1 MLRLL
6 ISKIPKILKLIMV
19 IILIIMVFSKLFP
32 IIPCILSNDFC
43 KIWND
48 FLFGISCSIFCGLIA
63 SCIMY
68 YHTDLKPRKEFS
80 DNVKPILKQKLTF
93 IHQAFD
99 YIFQQ
104 FGGHGEFPEKND
116 DELVKI
122 MISKNLADKMDN
134 DSNLLYKDIVLQ
146 TLIEVRQ
153 ITTEILSYHNFLNN
167 EQITEL
173 GSIVNMT
180 YPIVITA
187 KKCNA
192 DSEVIQRTITGQILQ
207 YWYQLYERDIFM
219 KDMFVPSYRVVLK
232 LENSFKLDN
241 LK

>member
-1 MLRLL
+1 MFRQF
-6 ISKIPKILKLIMV
+6 KLFLNYFPYI
-19 IILIIMVFSKLFP
+19 IILISIMGFSKLCP
-32 IIPCILSNDFC
+32 IIPCSWSDDFC
-43 KIWND
+43 NTWND
-48 FLFGISCSIFCGLIA
+48 LLFGISCSILCGLIA

-116 DELVKI
+116 EELVKI

-180 YPIVITA
+180 YPVVITA

-192 DSEVIQRTITGQILQ
+192 DSEVIQRTIITGQILQ
-207 YWYQLYERDIFM
+207 YLYQLYERDIFM